1 MTLFEM
7 KRRNHR
13 NIFRSATFFA
23 FSMLMAACTT
33 AAPNDGDWA
42 AHGYLTP
49 GPTSEP
55 EIIGIFKTRA
65 ECHAAGENWMS
76 RQVVGNPVFAECLRV
91 DRR

>member
-1 MTLFEM
+1 MSTFVF
-7 KRRNHR
+7 KNANHR
-13 NIFRSATFFA
+13 QMFCSATFFA
-23 FSMLMAACTT
+23 LMFVTAACTT
-33 AAPNDGDWA
+33 AAPNDGNWA

-55 EIIGIFKTRA
+55 EIIGVFKTRA

-76 RQVVGNPVFAECLRV
+76 RQVVGNPVFADCLPV

>member
-1 MTLFEM
+1 MTSFVFQRE
-7 KRRNHR
+7 NHR
-13 NIFRSATFFA
+13 QFFRSATFFA
-23 FSMLMAACTT
+23 FLLFTAACATG
-33 AAPNDGDWA
+33 APNEGNWA

-55 EIIGIFKTRA
+55 EIIGVFKTRA

-76 RQVVGNPVFAECLRV
+76 RQVVGNPVFADCLPV